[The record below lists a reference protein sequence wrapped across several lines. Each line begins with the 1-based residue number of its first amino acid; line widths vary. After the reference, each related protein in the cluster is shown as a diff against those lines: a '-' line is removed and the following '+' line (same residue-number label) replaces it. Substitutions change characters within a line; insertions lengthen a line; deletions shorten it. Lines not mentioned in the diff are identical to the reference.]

1 MSIRQKLAVAS
12 DWLDHRL
19 EALTQSRTLRVLR
32 DLEPAFVVFT
42 VIGVVIATVA
52 LLLDLCARHEE
63 RISRAWQTVSNTSPG
78 NTGKADALGCLASMG
93 QDLRWMHLA
102 PGSTTDDR
110 KIDCSYRVFVPE
122 LDLRGTQ
129 LDNADFSC
137 SDLDSGDSD
146 TRTAQF
152 DRASLHNTSWIRTKA
167 ERASFHRA
175 SLISADFRGARLG
188 NSNFKDTDLTQVKFA
203 YADLRGAA
211 ISGSSIV
218 GVSALKADMRGLIG
232 LSCDQLEMI
241 DDWESTC
248 RDSELECGEPSE
260 TQCGP
265 DAIPPGLHITVPSSP
280 GTTQITDTT
289 RPAASACNA
298 ISLRREIA
306 FRLDQVDQVVE
317 QNFVVNR
324 GNASSIC
331 LRARM
336 IYVVARL
343 GGISRRPPPK
353 EDETVWIGGSGFGY
367 RHTPFKTGTRSDQF
381 ASFSLPEL
389 VTDYLSC
396 TSNERPEELGRLRL
410 QVDAFDATAGSH
422 VTQVKDCDSQWV
434 TNATNAWRTL
444 RQSAR
449 ELSDGE

>member
-1 MSIRQKLAVAS
+1 MSIRPKIAVARE
-12 DWLDHRL
+12 WLDHRL
-19 EALTQSRTLRVLR
+19 EALTHSRTPRVLR

-42 VIGVVIATVA
+42 VVGVVIATVA
-52 LLLDLCARHEE
+52 LWLDLSARHEE
-63 RISRAWQTVSNTSPG
+63 RISRAWQTVSNNSPG
-78 NTGKADALGCLASMG
+78 NTGKADALGYLASMG

-102 PGSTTDDR
+102 PGRTTDDR
-110 KIDCSYRVFVPE
+110 TIDCSYRVFVPE
-122 LDLRGTQ
+122 LDLRGAQ
-129 LDNADFSC
+129 LDNADLSC

-167 ERASFHRA
+167 ERASFRKA

-188 NSNFKDTDLTQVKFA
+188 NANFKDADLTQVKFA

-211 ISGSSIV
+211 ISGPSIV
-218 GVSALKADMRGLIG
+218 GVSALKADLRGLIG
-232 LSCDQLEMI
+232 LSCSELEMI

-248 RDSELECGEPSE
+248 RDSGLECGEPSE

-265 DAIPPGLHITVPSSP
+265 DTIPPELRITVPSSS
-280 GTTQITDTT
+280 GTTQSADTT
-289 RPAASACNA
+289 RPAASVCNA
-298 ISLRREIA
+298 IGLQREIA

-317 QNFVVNR
+317 QNFVVNG

-331 LRARM
+331 VRARM
-336 IYVVARL
+336 IYVVAKL

-367 RHTPFKTGTRSDQF
+367 RHTPFKTGTRSDHF

-396 TSNERPEELGRLRL
+396 TSNEQPEELEKLRL
-410 QVDAFDATAGSH
+410 QVDHFDATAGSH
-422 VTQVKDCDSQWV
+422 VTQVKNCDSQWV
-434 TNATNAWRTL
+434 DNATEAWRAV
-444 RQSAR
+444 RHSAR
-449 ELSDGE
+449 MLSDGE